1 VYTSSLFDC
10 FCLLALIVDPP
21 VSLCDVGVD
30 SNAGRGILEAGL
42 LLKTG
47 KVPRPCPRLG
57 VPLMVPLE
65 AMIDVKGQME
75 VETRNAK
82 RLFGAV
88 VAGLQLPELRRTNHV
103 ELFSGG

>member
-1 VYTSSLFDC
+1 MYTSSLFDC

-21 VSLCDVGVD
+21 ASLCDVGVD

-57 VPLMVPLE
+57 VPLIVPLE
-65 AMIDVKGQME
+65 AMMDVKGLME
-75 VETRNAK
+75 VETRNAN
-82 RLFGAV
+82 RLLGAA
-88 VAGLQLPELRRTNHV
+88 VADFQLPELQRTNQV
-103 ELFSGG
+103 EMFPGG